1 MKIQI
6 IGLVLLFALFSC
18 KKNDIENN
26 QVQTSQIENAKNTQ
40 SSSWATIQNWTGSGN
55 SFQSTINDKNITAAV
70 ASEGLV
76 LLFVKTNNS
85 TQMLP
90 VKIDQTDFYYQV
102 EDGSISI
109 NAMVSNGSA
118 IDKSFE
124 YTYVVFSKDQLQKL
138 EEKGFSKS
146 QLVKMA
152 YEPLKQLNN

>member
-26 QVQTSQIENAKNTQ
+26 QVQTAEIENAKTTQ
-40 SSSWATIQNWTGSGN
+40 ASGWTTIQNWSGSGS
-55 SFQSTINDKNITAAV
+55 SFQSVIADKNITSDI
-70 ASEGLV
+70 ASQGLV
-76 LLFVKTNNS
+76 LLFVKANNS

-90 VKIDQTDFYYQV
+90 VKIDQTNFYYHV
-102 EDGSISI
+102 ENGSISI
-109 NAMVSNGSA
+109 TASGESVN
-118 IDKSFE
+118 KSFE

-146 QLVKMA
+146 QLVKMD
-152 YEPLKQLNN
+152 YEPLKQLSN

>member
-26 QVQTSQIENAKNTQ
+26 QVETAQIENSKTTQ
-40 SSSWATIQNWTGSGN
+40 SSGWTTIQNWSGSGN
-55 SFQSTINDKNITAAV
+55 SFQSSISDKNITTAI
-70 ASEGLV
+70 ASEGMV
-76 LLFVKTNNS
+76 LLFVKANNS
-85 TQMLP
+85 THLLP

-109 NAMVSNGSA
+109 TAMGASA
-118 IDKSFE
+118 DKNYE

-138 EEKGFSKS
+138 DEKGFSKS

-152 YEPLKQLNN
+152 YEPLKQLSN